1 MFSLEFKDLNDVQ
14 MFKSDNKKMGTKAMQ
29 MYIISA
35 LYGQYRL
42 CEYQYQLML
51 PSLVPVFNMFIDLL

>member
-1 MFSLEFKDLNDVQ
+1 
-14 MFKSDNKKMGTKAMQ
+14 MQ

-35 LYGQYRL
+35 LCGQYRL
-42 CEYQYQLML
+42 CEYQYQLMF